1 MAGER
6 VLYRPLPD
14 GGMIGW
20 VDSSLGKGQGYL
32 SLYTR
37 SAHVM
42 AQGSV
47 AEVIEALEGLLAEI
61 RQPTQPGPYSE

>member
-6 VLYRPLPD
+6 CLSRPLPED
-14 GGMIGW
+14 GMIVW
-20 VDSSLGKGQGYL
+20 VDSLGNRQGYL

-37 SAHVM
+37 SAHVT

-47 AEVIEALEGLLAEI
+47 AEITEALEGLLAEI